1 MPIAITLLNP
11 GKMDKKIALALVAG
25 ITTGIAIYLLSKVMK
40 EKKSAGQAD
49 ENSLTKPKRT
59 YSYEYTL

>member
-1 MPIAITLLNP
+1 
-11 GKMDKKIALALVAG
+11 MDKKIALALVAG

-40 EKKSAGQAD
+40 EKKSGGQAD